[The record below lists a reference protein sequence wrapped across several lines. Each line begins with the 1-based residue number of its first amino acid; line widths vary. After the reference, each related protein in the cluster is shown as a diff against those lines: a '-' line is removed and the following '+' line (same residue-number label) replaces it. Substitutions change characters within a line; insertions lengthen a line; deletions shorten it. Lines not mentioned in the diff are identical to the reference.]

1 MFKVT
6 ALSHTCS
13 AKYISDISWLGD
25 FTFLTEKEAEK
36 EILKIKKKIERL
48 FQEGFHCLLAI
59 TDNEEVVD
67 VMKTKLKFKILGKY
81 DSWKHGED
89 AVAYVLGRFSTL
101 KEYDPDVEFDVW
113 R

>member
-6 ALSHTCS
+6 ALSYTCS
-13 AKYISDISWLGD
+13 AKYISDISWLGEST
-25 FTFLTEKEAEK
+25 FTEEELEK

-59 TDNEEVVD
+59 TDSEEVVH
-67 VMKTKLKFKILGKY
+67 VMRTRLKFKILGKY